1 MWKYMVMVEV
11 PSTAPLYGVN
21 GINTKRKLRFV
32 GWTRANNSSNACS
45 KVSKRLD
52 ISYDKLKAML
62 FFGEIEGLVA
72 TRPEI
77 ESISKRV

>member
-1 MWKYMVMVEV
+1 MWKYMIMVEV
-11 PSTAPLYGVN
+11 PSTAPLYGEM
-21 GINTKRKLRFV
+21 GLQTKRKMRFV
-32 GWTRANNSSNACS
+32 CWTRANNSSSACS
-45 KVSKRLD
+45 KVSKKLD